1 MPKKRTTNRDH
12 AGLVRFHGEE
22 TSPERIRKRQQRPM
36 MEDEKIAAQL
46 EQLVTPAVVAQEKY
60 YRQLGMRD
68 RILNLPL
75 MVAAVLT
82 LIWRDVAGVRELSR
96 MLARSGF
103 LWCEPKQVSQQAL
116 SQRFLTFPAQIFERI
131 FKELL
136 PEFERR
142 WHSRKQRPLPS
153 SIQFTR
159 TKFERIWACDGSTL
173 EAIFRKLDSLATVP
187 TNQLAGKIGVVID
200 IVTRLPVEIWFQ
212 EDAKASD
219 LKFESNILKLV
230 KPQTLILLDRG
241 FCHYQFW
248 QQLITGDVHLI
259 TRLNN
264 KASFTVERVLT
275 NSYSIR
281 DRIVKMGAGTK
292 TTPCITIRL
301 VEIRVGKTWHSYL
314 TSVLDPLI
322 LPPYVVA
329 DLYSRRWRIEEAFNT
344 VKRLLGLSYLWTG
357 SLNGI
362 QLQLWGTWLFY
373 AVLVDL
379 GDAVADELSLPFDR
393 ISLEMI
399 DRGLYHFYVAHHKG
413 LATDPVKYFAAPENR
428 DLGIVKSIRKP
439 FKKLIIDPFPDRVSR
454 EGPFFF
460 EPSAQTC
467 LTTALAS

>member
-1 MPKKRTTNRDH
+1 MPKKRKTNRDH
-12 AGLVRFHGEE
+12 A
-22 TSPERIRKRQQRPM
+22 KQQQRPM
-36 MEDEKIAAQL
+36 MEDEAIAAQL
-46 EQLVTPAVVAQEKY
+46 SELVTPAVIAQEKA

-82 LIWRDVAGVRELSR
+82 LIWRDVAGVRELTR
-96 MLARSGF
+96 ILNREGF

-116 SQRFLTFPAQIFERI
+116 SQRFLTFPAEIFERI

-136 PEFERR
+136 PEFERK
-142 WHSRKQRPLPS
+142 WHRRRQRPLPS
-153 SIQFTR
+153 SIQFAR

-173 EAIFRKLDSLATVP
+173 EAIFKKLDSLAEVP
-187 TNQLAGKIGVVID
+187 KNQLAGKIGVVID
-200 IVTRLPVEIWFQ
+200 LVTRLPVEIWFQ
-212 EDAKASD
+212 EKATASD
-219 LKFESNILKLV
+219 MKFESDILKLV

-241 FCHYQFW
+241 FWHYQFW
-248 QQLITGDVHLI
+248 QQLIEGDVHLI

-264 KASFTVERVLT
+264 KASFTVERVFS

-292 TTPCITIRL
+292 KIPCIPMRL
-301 VEIRVGKTWHSYL
+301 VEIRMGKTWYSYL
-314 TSVLDPLI
+314 TSVLDPLT

-344 VKRLLGLSYLWTG
+344 VKRLLGLSYIWTG

-362 QLQLWGTWLFY
+362 KLQLWGTWLFY

-379 GDAVADELSLPFDR
+379 GDAIADEVSLPFDR

-399 DRGLYHFYVAHHKG
+399 YRGLYHFYVAHHKG
-413 LATDPVKYFAAPENR
+413 FATDPVKYFAAPENK

-439 FKKLIIDPFPDRVSR
+439 FKKLIIDPFPEQSSR

-460 EPSAQTC
+460 EPSAQPC
-467 LTTALAS
+467 LTTALAP